1 MLLAQKE
8 VSRGGRGANGRECDD
23 MRIGPIPLYN
33 IFYSRNNIRVE
44 EVKET
49 EEIEEPTFTDVLVG
63 LAEFLPNDE
72 DNRLEHCYKLT

>member
-33 IFYSRNNIRVE
+33 IFYSRSDHINNIN
-44 EVKET
+44 
-49 EEIEEPTFTDVLVG
+49 G
-63 LAEFLPNDE
+63 ASLAIT
-72 DNRLEHCYKLT
+72 CK